1 MARAMDFVRIL
12 RSLEEVVYEAMTW
25 IVFYPRTLW
34 WSAVSPLRMLRYG
47 QRELADSPDDQYTET
62 LSPVLFLMIT
72 LALSHGLSQALAPAA
87 MELRGAM
94 ARLMSS
100 EQNQLITRSV
110 AFAIFPLV
118 FASQQLRRTG
128 RSLDRNSLRA
138 PFYAQCFI
146 AALFSLALGL
156 STTLLRMDVGWART
170 LGAPLLVGSVLWY
183 IGVQARWLR
192 ECCGVGLSVGLAL
205 AIYGFAKA
213 CAMVI
218 AAALVLSW
226 VV

>member
-1 MARAMDFVRIL
+1 MDFVRIL

-118 FASQQLRRTG
+118 FASQQPGARADRSIATRCG
-128 RSLDRNSLRA
+128 R
-138 PFYAQCFI
+138 P
-146 AALFSLALGL
+146 
-156 STTLLRMDVGWART
+156 STPSA
-170 LGAPLLVGSVLWY
+170 S
-183 IGVQARWLR
+183 
-192 ECCGVGLSVGLAL
+192 
-205 AIYGFAKA
+205 
-213 CAMVI
+213 
-218 AAALVLSW
+218 
-226 VV
+226 

>member
-138 PFYAQCFI
+138 PFYAQFFI
-146 AALFSLALGL
+146 AELF
-156 STTLLRMDVGWART
+156 
-170 LGAPLLVGSVLWY
+170 
-183 IGVQARWLR
+183 
-192 ECCGVGLSVGLAL
+192 
-205 AIYGFAKA
+205 
-213 CAMVI
+213 
-218 AAALVLSW
+218 
-226 VV
+226 

>member
-1 MARAMDFVRIL
+1 MKYSEGRDKP
-12 RSLEEVVYEAMTW
+12 SPSGDVYEAMTW

-110 AFAIFPLV
+110 AFAISLSSSPHSSSGARADRSIATRCGRPSTPS
-118 FASQQLRRTG
+118 AS
-128 RSLDRNSLRA
+128 
-138 PFYAQCFI
+138 
-146 AALFSLALGL
+146 
-156 STTLLRMDVGWART
+156 
-170 LGAPLLVGSVLWY
+170 
-183 IGVQARWLR
+183 
-192 ECCGVGLSVGLAL
+192 
-205 AIYGFAKA
+205 
-213 CAMVI
+213 
-218 AAALVLSW
+218 
-226 VV
+226 

>member
-1 MARAMDFVRIL
+1 MDFVRIL

-118 FASQQLRRTG
+118 FASQQLRRLHVPGVGDAGHRVAVVVGEPAVGLTQPVDDQAMTAEG
-128 RSLDRNSLRA
+128 RA
-138 PFYAQCFI
+138 P
-146 AALFSLALGL
+146 S
-156 STTLLRMDVGWART
+156 R
-170 LGAPLLVGSVLWY
+170 
-183 IGVQARWLR
+183 
-192 ECCGVGLSVGLAL
+192 
-205 AIYGFAKA
+205 K
-213 CAMVI
+213 
-218 AAALVLSW
+218 
-226 VV
+226 

>member
-1 MARAMDFVRIL
+1 MDFVRIL
-12 RSLEEVVYEAMTW
+12 RSLEEAIYEAMTW

-34 WSAVSPLRMLRYG
+34 RSAVSPLKMLRYG
-47 QRELADSPDDQYTET
+47 QQELADSPDHQYTET
-62 LSPVLFLMIT
+62 LSPVLFLIIT
-72 LALSHGLSQALAPAA
+72 LALSHVLSQILAPTA
-87 MELRGAM
+87 MELRGTM

-128 RSLDRNSLRA
+128 RALDRNSLRA

-146 AALFSLALGL
+146 AALFSLVLGL
-156 STTLLRMDVGWART
+156 STILLRIDVGWMRN
-170 LGAPLLVGSVLWY
+170 LGALMLVGSVSWY
-183 IGVQARWLR
+183 VGVQARWLH
-192 ECCGVGLSVGLAL
+192 ECCGAGLFVALGL

-213 CAMVI
+213 SAVVI
-218 AAALVLSW
+218 AAAFVLSLGS
-226 VV
+226 